1 MSNESFFIYEQAMD
15 TSNHISY
22 INYTKIFITKQNY
35 IKPHEFKKALI
46 YFNSTNYASF
56 QVKKLNFPNLEAY
69 DYNSDI
75 DYYQLCKGEN
85 TQKEL

>member
-1 MSNESFFIYEQAMD
+1 MNLFLFMSKQWILQIIF
-15 TSNHISY
+15 HIL
-22 INYTKIFITKQNY
+22 IIQIFLLLKQNY